1 MNPPFSLTVRVRT
14 MTWEA
19 DGVLS
24 VELVAPDGAT
34 LPGFEAGAHI
44 DLQLPVPGAAGGMLP
59 RSYSLCNDPR
69 ESHRYVVG
77 VGRDRA
83 SRGGSRWVHE
93 QLRPGALLQISA
105 PLNHFRLNES
115 APAFALIAGGI
126 GITPILA
133 MARRLHAL
141 GKPVRALV
149 AARSREAAAFVAE
162 MRALVPGVQLH
173 LDSEAGAPPDL
184 AGWLAALPRD
194 TGVYC
199 CGPAPM
205 LDTFERA
212 CATLGLADAHIER
225 FAAAPAAPGAA
236 AAPAAG
242 FTLVLERRGRDIEVP
257 PGKSVLDA
265 LLDAGVDMPYSCMEG
280 VCGTCETR
288 VLDGE
293 IDHRDGVLSAVEKQR
308 GDVMMVCVSTCK
320 GSRLV
325 LDL

>member
-1 MNPPFSLTVRVRT
+1 MPSTDTLNLRVRALR
-14 MTWEA
+14 WEA

-24 VELVAPDGAT
+24 VELAADDGAA
-34 LPGFEAGAHI
+34 LPPFEAGAHVDI
-44 DLQLPVPGAAGGMLP
+44 LLPLPAGAVS

-69 ESHRYVVG
+69 EAQRYVVG
-77 VGRDRA
+77 IGRDRA

-93 QLRPGALLQISA
+93 HLRPGALLQVT
-105 PLNHFRLNES
+105 PPRNHFRLNEA
-115 APAFALIAGGI
+115 APAFALVAGGI

-133 MARRLHAL
+133 MARRLRAL

-149 AARSREAAAFVAE
+149 AARTREAAAFVDE
-162 MRALVPGVQLH
+162 MRALVPELTLH
-173 LDSEAGAPPDL
+173 LDSQAGGPPDL
-184 AGWLAALPRD
+184 RAWLAALPRD

-212 CATLGLADAHIER
+212 CADLGLADAHIER
-225 FAAAPAAPGAA
+225 FAAAPVTAAQAA
-236 AAPAAG
+236 DAAPAGAY
-242 FTLVLERRGRDIEVP
+242 TVVLERRGSTLEVL
-257 PGKSVLDA
+257 PGKGLLDT
-265 LLDAGVDMPYSCMEG
+265 LLDAGVDVPYSCMEG

-288 VLDGE
+288 VLEGE
-293 IDHRDGVLSAVEKQR
+293 IEHRDGVLSAVEKKR

-320 GSRLV
+320 GQRLV

>member
-1 MNPPFSLTVRVRT
+1 MPSSDTLSLRVRSLR
-14 MTWEA
+14 WEA

-24 VELVAPDGAT
+24 VELVAPNGAP
-34 LPGFEAGAHI
+34 LPPFEAGAHVDI
-44 DLQLPVPGAAGGMLP
+44 ALPLTGGTVS
-59 RSYSLCNDPR
+59 RSYSLCNDPVETR
-69 ESHRYVVG
+69 RYIVG
-77 VGRDRA
+77 IGRDRA

-93 QLRPGALLQISA
+93 HLRPGALLQVT
-105 PLNHFRLNES
+105 PPRNHFRLNEA
-115 APAFALIAGGI
+115 APTFALVAGGI

-149 AARSREAAAFVAE
+149 AARTREAAAFVDE
-162 MRALVPGVQLH
+162 MSALVPELTLH
-173 LDSEAGAPPDL
+173 LDSEAGGPPDL
-184 AGWLAALPRD
+184 RAWLAALPQG

-205 LDTFERA
+205 LDTFERS
-212 CATLGLADAHIER
+212 CAEVGLADAHIER
-225 FAAAPAAPGAA
+225 FTAAPAVAD
-236 AAPAAG
+236 AAPAGAY
-242 FTLVLERRGRDIEVP
+242 TVVLERRGLTLEVNADK
-257 PGKSVLDA
+257 GLLDT
-265 LLDAGVDMPYSCMEG
+265 LLDAGVDVPYSCMEG

-293 IDHRDGVLSAVEKQR
+293 IDHRDGVLSAIEKQR

-320 GSRLV
+320 GKRLV

>member
-1 MNPPFSLTVRVRT
+1 MNASSPLTVRVRSLS
-14 MTWEA
+14 WEA

-24 VELVAPDGAT
+24 VELVTPDGAA
-34 LPGFEAGAHI
+34 LPAFEAGAHV
-44 DLQLPVPGAAGGMLP
+44 DLQLPVPGVAGGTLP

-69 ESHRYVVG
+69 ETHRYIVG
-77 VGRDRA
+77 IGRDRA

-93 QLRPGALLQISA
+93 HLRPGALLQISA
-105 PLNHFRLNES
+105 PRNHFRLNEA

-149 AARSREAAAFVAE
+149 AARSREAAAFIAE
-162 MRALVPGVQLH
+162 MRALVPGLQLH
-173 LDSEAGAPPDL
+173 LDNEAGAAPDL

-205 LDTFERA
+205 LDAFERT
-212 CATLGLADAHIER
+212 CATLGLTDAHIER

-236 AAPAAG
+236 PAAG
-242 FTLVLERRGRDIEVP
+242 FKLVLERRGLDIEVP

-265 LLDAGVDMPYSCMEG
+265 LLEAGVDVPYSCMEG

-308 GDVMMVCVSTCK
+308 GDVMMVCISTCK